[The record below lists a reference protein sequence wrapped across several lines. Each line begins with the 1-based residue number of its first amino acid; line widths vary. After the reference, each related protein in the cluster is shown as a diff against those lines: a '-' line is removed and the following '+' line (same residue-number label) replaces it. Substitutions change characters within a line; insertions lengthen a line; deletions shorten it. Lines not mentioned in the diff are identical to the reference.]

1 MAKTTPNKSQNE
13 NMNNEKQFWIMVL
26 SKQNFNQAIVAVNHR
41 NTLIGKFFLYVFLFL
56 PPVEPV

>member
-1 MAKTTPNKSQNE
+1 
-13 NMNNEKQFWIMVL
+13 MVL